1 MKFIFE
7 MRLPAAGIER
17 HTSIDSRVSIA
28 ESNEVASR
36 PRSPRFSIG
45 YTTAGSSYRME
56 R

>member
-7 MRLPAAGIER
+7 MRLRAAGIER

-28 ESNEVASR
+28 ESNEVASWS
-36 PRSPRFSIG
+36 RSLDFPSK
-45 YTTAGSSYRME
+45 YTTGSSYRME